1 VRGYTVRRGAF
12 LILASL
18 LCASSVSCVA
28 SFADF
33 FDESSDVAGRVKES
47 QAMTIAPPT
56 SSSISTTTPF
66 SFLVVGDPH
75 FGASFAA
82 GQDVLD
88 SFSAL
93 AGSVDPSSAKPYA
106 FVLYLGDDAD
116 AGLKAQ
122 FEAFANWAGSMKDSS
137 GSPMQWYSAVGNHD
151 LYNGGWSS
159 FKQYVGPSFYKLSAG
174 AYSIYVIDSGQGTLG
189 DYQIGELKSE
199 FASDPNPKIVVS
211 HYAVYAAEQVLY
223 YYRLSN
229 PREVAELLDLFARS
243 NVKLIIAGHW
253 HYLVHES
260 IGPIDEWL
268 VESLTVTDAGAAHC
282 FSVTLDGASESLARL
297 AF

>member
-1 VRGYTVRRGAF
+1 MRGHTVRRGAS
-12 LILASL
+12 LVLASL

-28 SFADF
+28 SLADF
-33 FDESSDVAGRVKES
+33 FDESSDVTGRVKES

-56 SSSISTTTPF
+56 SPSISTITPF

-93 AGSVDPSSAKPYA
+93 AGSNDANGKPYA

-116 AGLKAQ
+116 GGLATQ
-122 FEAFANWAGSMKDSS
+122 FQAFASWAGSMKDSN
-137 GSPMQWYSAVGNHD
+137 GIAMQWYSAVGNHD
-151 LYNGGWSS
+151 LYNGGWTS
-159 FKQYVGPSFYKLSAG
+159 FKQYVGPSFYKLSVG
-174 AYSIYVIDSGQGTLG
+174 AYSIYVLDSGQGTVG
-189 DYQIGELKSE
+189 DYQIDELRSE

-243 NVKLIIAGHW
+243 NVKLILAGHW

-260 IGPIDEWL
+260 IGPMDEWL
-268 VESLTVTDAGAAHC
+268 VESLTVTDGDKTHC
-282 FSVTLDGASESLARL
+282 FAVTLDGASESPARL

>member
-1 VRGYTVRRGAF
+1 MRGIAAARAAALV
-12 LILASL
+12 LASL

-33 FDESSDVAGRVKES
+33 FDESSDVEGRVKES
-47 QAMTIAPPT
+47 QAMTVVQPSPATTPA
-56 SSSISTTTPF
+56 SSPF

-88 SFSAL
+88 AFSAL
-93 AGSVDPSSAKPYA
+93 AGSKDANGNPYA

-116 AGLKAQ
+116 GGLTTQ
-122 FEAFANWAGSMKDSS
+122 FEAFASWAGSMQNSS
-137 GSPMQWYSAVGNHD
+137 PAPMQWYSAVGNHD
-151 LYNGGWSS
+151 LYNGGWPA
-159 FKQYVGPSFYKLSAG
+159 FKQYIGPSFYRLSAG
-174 AYSIYVIDSGQGTLG
+174 AYSIYVVDSGQGTLG
-189 DYQIGELKSE
+189 DYQIDELASE
-199 FASDPNPKIVVS
+199 FASDPKPKIVVS
-211 HYAVYAAEQVLY
+211 HYAVYAAEDVLY

-229 PREVAELLDLFARS
+229 PREVARLLDLFARS
-243 NVKLIIAGHW
+243 NVKLILAGHW

-260 IGPIDEWL
+260 IGPMDEWL
-268 VESLTVTDAGAAHC
+268 VESLTVTDAGKTHC
-282 FSVTLDGASESLARL
+282 FSVTLDGASESLARI